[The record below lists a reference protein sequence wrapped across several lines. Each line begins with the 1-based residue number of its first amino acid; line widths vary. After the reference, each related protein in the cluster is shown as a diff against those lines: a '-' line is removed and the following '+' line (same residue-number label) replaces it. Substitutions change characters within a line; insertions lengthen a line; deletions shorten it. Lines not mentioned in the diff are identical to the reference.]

1 MLMCCGS
8 RIIATSAGKYNFGA
22 ALPGI
27 PAFRLPNPEPA
38 LPAALSLEIQIFSP
52 YHDVVWTF
60 PWPIDLLPNLLPEDF
75 LSVGQNNGTAGSVS
89 AADQSVCEVGFDA
102 NRVSTTRV

>member
-8 RIIATSAGKYNFGA
+8 RPTIIATSARRYNFGA

-52 YHDVVWTF
+52 YHDVVRTC
-60 PWPIDLLPNLLPEDF
+60 PWPSIFFPNFYQKSFCHSDKPMGLLE
-75 LSVGQNNGTAGSVS
+75 VS
-89 AADQSVCEVGFDA
+89 QQLISLYM
-102 NRVSTTRV
+102 R